1 MCCWAPTVFESHL
14 VLRPKNSPAAMNA
27 LVIIVAH
34 THVTVVAFTA
44 GFYRLAC
51 DALDRSGKG
60 RGHSAQLNFGDC
72 LTYAV
77 AKYRDVPLLYK
88 GDDFRRTDLRSA
100 LP

>member
-1 MCCWAPTVFESHL
+1 MTRGPLCCWAPTVFESHL

-34 THVTVVAFTA
+34 TGASYH
-44 GFYRLAC
+44 LAC
-51 DALDRSGKG
+51 DAFDRFGKG

-77 AKYRDVPLLYK
+77 AKYHDVPLLYK
-88 GDDFRRTDLRSA
+88 GDDFRHTDLRPA